1 MSQLA
6 VSFFSPYFAFLN
18 ITLNLKCNFLAL
30 AFLKPYN
37 TTTQEYTSNN
47 SHHSFSNFASIHHG
61 RRRSYNS
68 WYAIHWLSSRRSH
81 VHIEPR
87 FVHESAVLKEVH
99 ICLSSF
105 SIYFLNE
112 KLWSFFKKK
121 IRMLVSFKLKFSKL
135 SVRDA
140 TIVKSSLKRIII
152 EV

>member
-105 SIYFLNE
+105 SIFLNE

>member
-37 TTTQEYTSNN
+37 TTTQESTSNN

-105 SIYFLNE
+105 SIYSTRLASFVSSFLGAGWRITFLNE
-112 KLWSFFKKK
+112 KLWSFF
-121 IRMLVSFKLKFSKL
+121 
-135 SVRDA
+135 
-140 TIVKSSLKRIII
+140 
-152 EV
+152 